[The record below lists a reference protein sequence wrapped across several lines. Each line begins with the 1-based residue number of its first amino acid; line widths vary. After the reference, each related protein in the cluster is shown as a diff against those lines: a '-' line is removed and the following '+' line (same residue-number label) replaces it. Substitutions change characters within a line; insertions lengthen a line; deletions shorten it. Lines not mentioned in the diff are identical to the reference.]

1 MFNDGYF
8 SVYDGTR
15 FVRSDVRHAANT
27 KYSIRAGIDL
37 ERQTYSVYVT
47 LPDGT
52 EQQIAQ
58 DFAFR
63 ATAQAPAAIGKI
75 YLFNNDQE
83 AGRYWLENI
92 TLTDEQEHADKEALN
107 AAIERAEALDET
119 AYTAESW
126 AAMQEALNAAK
137 MVAADAQAD
146 QAAVDAAEQALTS
159 AIDALEKVSE
169 PAGDAAVQSL
179 RDMVD
184 KAITL
189 GAEDEALNEA
199 IANAQAVLAKET
211 PTATEVVSAL
221 LDLSEAMQAL
231 NIDESTD
238 ALRADVQATIDFI
251 NENILNNVEGLRPGK
266 LQALKDAVAASEE
279 LLASEDATV
288 DELKAANRAMTK
300 AAQELWEIVSKAELN
315 ALIEAANGYLEGD
328 YTAESLEALQTALTA
343 AQDTAAN
350 DDATTAE
357 VTEAITNL
365 ADAIANLEKIT
376 LDTSALEHEI
386 EIVIEM
392 IANIDDYVP
401 SSVEGLQ
408 DKLDAAKTVL
418 SNAASQE
425 EIDEAVNSLREARLN
440 ARTKADVSALKELI
454 AYVNSLDL
462 NAYTSASIA
471 VMNAP
476 YTKALKMIADEEAT
490 QEMVDQLA
498 EEMQT
503 AIDALEPIDVSIT
516 TPDSDNVNDYCSNS
530 TAAKGTDTAATA
542 QTGMMLGLLFAAGI
556 AVAGVFMYRR
566 KIAK

>member
-92 TLTDEQEHADKEALN
+92 TLTDEKEHADKEALN

-146 QAAVDAAEQALTS
+146 QAVVDAAEQALTS

-189 GAEDEALNEA
+189 GAEDETLNEA

-315 ALIEAANGYLEGD
+315 ALIEAANGYLDGD
-328 YTAESLEALQTALTA
+328 YTMESLEALQAAITA
-343 AQDTAAN
+343 AQTVAAN

-365 ADAIANLEKIT
+365 SDAIANLKTIT

-386 EIVIEM
+386 ELVTEM
-392 IANIDDYVP
+392 IANLDNYVP

-408 DKLDAAKTVL
+408 EKLDAAKTAL
-418 SNAASQE
+418 SNATTQE
-425 EIDEAVNSLREARLN
+425 EIDEAAKTLREARLN
-440 ARTKADVSALKELI
+440 ARTKADTSALEEII
-454 AYVNSLDL
+454 AYANSLDL
-462 NAYTSASIA
+462 RSYSKDSADA
-471 VMNAP
+471 VL
-476 YTKALKMIADEEAT
+476 ALAKRAQEMTRDPNIT
-490 QEMVDQLA
+490 QEEVDALA
-498 EEMQT
+498 VELQR
-503 AIDALEPIDVSIT
+503 AIDDLHPAGSAATREP
-516 TPDSDNVNDYCSNS
+516 
-530 TAAKGTDTAATA
+530 DTAAEA
-542 QTGMMLGLLFAAGI
+542 QSMLFGIMLMGAAAGLLRL
-556 AVAGVFMYRR
+556 RR
-566 KIAK
+566 KTSRS